1 MSFPPSRWLPVRLP
15 ELQIF
20 VSKGPT
26 TMTKTQSF
34 QMMEAAN
41 QVARWMRDC
50 GDFDGPTVVKAE
62 QVAAAIEA
70 EREDMGF

>member
-1 MSFPPSRWLPVRLP
+1 
-15 ELQIF
+15 
-20 VSKGPT
+20 
-26 TMTKTQSF
+26 MTKTQSF

-62 QVAAAIEA
+62 QVAAAITA
-70 EREDMGF
+70 ERDDQGF